1 MYLNAVAYPSGGGM
15 GHALWIVSDS
25 THRIGYASWLA
36 PTPEPGASGAS
47 GAGTGAGGEGGE
59 GGGFALEFEPGTLAG
74 LSALVLGP
82 GCSRCQQQQ
91 QQRRPLPLSVG
102 PRRGGAAPVPQ
113 PAAALIAPHPSGLG
127 LGQAPLPGQPSVSE
141 AGLPGPL
148 SGPEDAL
155 PLLDVPTACL
165 RISDSLKGGG
175 SIMVAVAAS
184 GERQCRQDS
193 RCRCPLAISPTICSG
208 MSLSAQSCSTASI

>member
-1 MYLNAVAYPSGGGM
+1 M
-15 GHALWIVSDS
+15 GHALWIISDS

-36 PTPEPGASGAS
+36 PTPEQGASGAS
-47 GAGTGAGGEGGE
+47 GTGAGAGTGGGGGE

-82 GCSRCQQQQ
+82 GCSRHQ
-91 QQRRPLPLSVG
+91 QQRSLPPSVG

-155 PLLDVPTACL
+155 PLLDVPSACL

-208 MSLSAQSCSTASI
+208 MSLSARSCSTASI